1 MGIPYAEVIGD
12 PVAHSKS
19 PLIHKFWL
27 EQLGL
32 EGDYRAE
39 RLSAGALKAHLARRR
54 ADPFWRG
61 CNVTAPLK
69 ALAASLV
76 SDPTGICA
84 RIGAMN
90 AIFRAPLGRSLGA
103 NTDLLGIAAALDDA
117 PGPESR
123 VCVIGAGAAARA
135 ALEYL
140 RLRGTRD
147 VRLIVRNAA
156 RGRVAHEALAI
167 GGAVHSLDDGAAGL
181 AGAQW
186 LINASPLGMAGR
198 APMPRA
204 ILDALDGM
212 DETGIVFD
220 MVYAPVE
227 TDLLRRAEALGRSKV
242 DGLEM
247 LVGQAAPAFALFF
260 GAPAPRD
267 RDAELRARLTS

>member
-27 EQLGL
+27 DKLGMQ
-32 EGDYRAE
+32 GDYRAE
-39 RLSAGALKAHLARRR
+39 RLTAGELAAHLARRR

-69 ALAASLV
+69 TRAASLV

-90 AIFRAPLGRSLGA
+90 AIFRSPLGRSLGA
-103 NTDLLGIAAALDDA
+103 NTDMIGIAAALEDA
-117 PGPESR
+117 PGPGSR

-140 RLRGTRD
+140 RLRGTSD
-147 VRLIVRNAA
+147 VRLIVRDVA
-156 RGRVAHEALAI
+156 RGREVLRAFAA
-167 GGAVHSLDDGAAGL
+167 GGAVHGLDDGGAAIS
-181 AGAQW
+181 GAQW
-186 LINASPLGMAGR
+186 LINASPLGMTGM

-204 ILDALDGM
+204 ILDALDRM
-212 DETGIVFD
+212 DDHGIVFD
-220 MVYAPVE
+220 MVYSPLATE
-227 TDLLRRAEALGRSKV
+227 LLRRAARLGREIV
-242 DGLEM
+242 DGLDM
-247 LVGQAAPAFALFF
+247 LIGQAAPAFALFF

-267 RDAELRARLTS
+267 RDAELRAVLTS